1 MITKLKQY
9 LGEVLGIDVDIKK
22 DEEVQNKLPY
32 ALSPRYSVYV
42 AEIFGQR
49 IHFAVDSETTT
60 PSGYE
65 KEESLLKRLA
75 GTAVAIVTET
85 VTPVDVHRMIQKRI
99 DFIVPGKRMF
109 MPSLLTDIGG
119 RYAVE
124 GEMPDVIPPL
134 AQLVILF
141 YLQKGNLNGLDA
153 KAIAEKFNATY
164 LTASRSLKWIGQK
177 ISPLKEDGRKLLLN
191 LPANNEL
198 LALAKPF
205 LRTPIVKI
213 IRTDDSI
220 SGIDGVFAGE
230 SALEEY
236 SMIAAVGQCKAVG
249 KDVKVSICQDSGG
262 INCIEKWMYDP
273 SILAEDG
280 ICDKLSLILSMADNP
295 DERIHKEIVKLKE
308 TVI

>member
-1 MITKLKQY
+1 MITKLRQY
-9 LGEVLGIDVDIKK
+9 LGEVLGIDVDLKK
-22 DEEVQNKLPY
+22 NGEVQNKLPY
-32 ALSPRYSVYV
+32 ALSPRYSVYMT
-42 AEIFGQR
+42 EIFGQR

-60 PSGYE
+60 PSRYE
-65 KEESLLKRLA
+65 KEASLMKRLA
-75 GTAVAIVTET
+75 GTVVVIVTET
-85 VTPVDVHRMIQKRI
+85 VTPLDVHRMIQKRI

-119 RYAVE
+119 RYSFE
-124 GEMPDVIPPL
+124 EEMPDVIPPL

-141 YLQKGNLNGLDA
+141 QLQKGDLNGLDA

-177 ISPLKEDGRKLLLN
+177 ISPLKEDGRKLLLK
-191 LPANNEL
+191 LPTNDEL

-205 LRTPIVKI
+205 LRNPVVKI
-213 IRTDDSI
+213 IRTDDPI
-220 SGIDGVFAGE
+220 SRIDGVVAGE

-249 KDVKVSICQDSGG
+249 KDVKVSICQDIGG

-273 SILAEDG
+273 GILAEGG